1 MCSFSFM
8 DSELARAG
16 LSVFIKDGHQP
27 YIYIYIYIYIYNH
40 CLSVLLPTGVM
51 KIQNGVVNGYHGMT
65 FDLSGITTK
74 SSGFE
79 ALFLE
84 LASVSGSSL
93 ASDSIVMS

>member
-1 MCSFSFM
+1 MYGLASMYGLKSMTLFLLFSQICSTVLNS
-8 DSELARAG
+8 SAPEL
-16 LSVFIKDGHQP
+16 
-27 YIYIYIYIYIYNH
+27 
-40 CLSVLLPTGVM
+40 
-51 KIQNGVVNGYHGMT
+51 NGVVNAYHGMT